1 MTTTKIHYGV
11 LVLAGLIG
19 LHYLPSFTHE
29 GHGLT
34 ALALIIPAS
43 FKQSFIPPEETISTE
58 PLYQVQGPL
67 SVPEPP
73 QQPVLNTAGMR
84 KANAV
89 IVILARNGDL
99 PGITRSMS
107 EFEEKFNS
115 KFGYP
120 YVFLNEE
127 PFSEI
132 FKQSVGALTRNTIEF
147 GLIPHEHWYQPD
159 WIDEAKA
166 RAAREQMERD
176 NVIYGGSV
184 PYRNMLRFNAGFFHR
199 HELLQKYRYYWRVEP
214 DVRFFCTI
222 DDDPFLLM
230 HDQDK
235 TYGFTLALPEYHRTI
250 PGLWDAVKGFIRA
263 NPELVPPDNT
273 LALLSDDGG
282 ETYNHCAFW
291 SNFEIAD
298 LDFWRGEA
306 YTKFFEYLDMKGGFY
321 YERWADNTVH
331 TIAVALFARKDQIH
345 FFDNI
350 GYRHEPFQH
359 CPQGATHSAGKCE
372 CDMANNFDLSWY
384 SCLPRYQP
392 LFV

>member
-1 MTTTKIHYGV
+1 MTTTRIHYVV

-19 LHYLPSFTHE
+19 FSYLLRFTHE
-29 GHGLT
+29 GCGL
-34 ALALIIPAS
+34 AVLALVTPPS
-43 FKQSFIPPEETISTE
+43 FKQTFIPPEETVSRE
-58 PLYQVQGPL
+58 PLYQVQTPA

-73 QQPVLNTAGMR
+73 QQPVVNITGTR
-84 KANAV
+84 KADAV
-89 IVILARNGDL
+89 I
-99 PGITRSMS
+99 
-107 EFEEKFNS
+107 FEDKFNS

-132 FKQSVGALTRNTIEF
+132 FKQSVGTLTQNTIEF
-147 GLIPHEHWYQPD
+147 GLIPHEHWHQPD

-166 RAAREQMERD
+166 RAAREQMVRD

-222 DDDPFLLM
+222 DDDPFLVM
-230 HDQDK
+230 QDQDK
-235 TYGFTLALPEYHRTI
+235 KYGFTLALPEYPRTI

-263 NPELVPPDNT
+263 NPELVSPNNA
-273 LALLSDDGG
+273 LAFLSDDGG
-282 ETYNHCAFW
+282 ESYNHCAFW

-306 YTKFFEYLDMKGGFY
+306 YTKFFNYLDAKGGFY

-331 TIAVALFARKDQIH
+331 SIAVAIFARKDQMY

-359 CPQGATHSAGKCE
+359 CPQGATHSTGKCE
-372 CDMANNFDLSWY
+372 CDMADNFDLA
-384 SCLPRYQP
+384 RY
-392 LFV
+392 